1 MEMIRVNSLV
11 KSSKPSTLPVS
22 LRQEFIL
29 TRSSLPHHGWSRTA
43 CHVCNVVVPLT
54 RPTSASL
61 LSHDAAQRLMGFFFL
76 IVQHHYYRSC
86 TLWRHQ
92 KPVFSSCHA
101 AQDCIHTLKFSGVV
115 WRLIICFHS
124 ALIHTTYL
132 QQAQNCEAFGCV
144 PFHHNRRVSR
154 DGPFASVTFR
164 QIFSFC

>member
-1 MEMIRVNSLV
+1 MFHLFLVVYENVSSSMEMIRVNSLV

-92 KPVFSSCHA
+92 KPVFFFLSRGSRL
-101 AQDCIHTLKFSGVV
+101 HTHPQVQWGSL
-115 WRLIICFHS
+115 
-124 ALIHTTYL
+124 
-132 QQAQNCEAFGCV
+132 AFN
-144 PFHHNRRVSR
+144 HLL
-154 DGPFASVTFR
+154 
-164 QIFSFC
+164 SFLL

>member
-1 MEMIRVNSLV
+1 MFHLFLVVYENVSSSMEMIRVNSLV

-124 ALIHTTYL
+124 CFDSHNISATSTKLRGVWV
-132 QQAQNCEAFGCV
+132 CAF
-144 PFHHNRRVSR
+144 S
-154 DGPFASVTFR
+154 S
-164 QIFSFC
+164 